1 MLFSVLNYFLFI
13 LIKVWAE
20 FPPFSAFSSGCVRPY
35 MVQNS
40 WVNLTETNRG
50 SFPVGTVL
58 QYSCDPGYLPDGP
71 SILTCTTIGRW
82 SSEPPQCIRSGGKS
96 LHSQT
101 SFLCCVCLY
110 WTTSFLYKKIYFVAP
125 FSCINILCLPPV
137 SMSAPFQTW
146 EWRLHLSPLPL
157 SNVFPRDC
165 DWVLLWRWLRSQW
178 RLQLP
183 DLSGW
188 TVGWPHADQLCEP
201 RLVSPQLCIR
211 SVRLAVWGVSTF

>member
-1 MLFSVLNYFLFI
+1 MRYTVWLLQGILMSHRCTWTTWTLDHIVKIISVEPCTLPLVVWLFYIDGVLCYFFFFYSNQRMHWF
-13 LIKVWAE
+13 KE

-96 LHSQT
+96 LHPQT
-101 SFLCCVCLY
+101 SFLCCQQLA
-110 WTTSFLYKKIYFVAP
+110 FFNNLLLYKKTF
-125 FSCINILCLPPV
+125 L
-137 SMSAPFQTW
+137 W
-146 EWRLHLSPLPL
+146 HL
-157 SNVFPRDC
+157 
-165 DWVLLWRWLRSQW
+165 
-178 RLQLP
+178 
-183 DLSGW
+183 
-188 TVGWPHADQLCEP
+188 
-201 RLVSPQLCIR
+201 
-211 SVRLAVWGVSTF
+211 